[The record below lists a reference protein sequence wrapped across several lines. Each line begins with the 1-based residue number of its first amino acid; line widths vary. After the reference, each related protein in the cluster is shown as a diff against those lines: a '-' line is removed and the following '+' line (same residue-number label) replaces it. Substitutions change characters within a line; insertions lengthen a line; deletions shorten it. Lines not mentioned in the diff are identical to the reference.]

1 MIKSFQ
7 RCGFAGIILY
17 SSFLTPLASVAQ
29 AAEVLA
35 VESDRS
41 IVLTM
46 PASPGAVI
54 IGNPSIA
61 DVSVNADKLFVHG
74 RAFGQTNLII
84 MDLQG
89 NEIMHYDLV
98 VRNSAESV
106 VAVYSPGA
114 QLGTVG
120 PARRSYTCLP
130 NCEAQFQIGDEVT
143 YFSTTIKQA
152 EDKLK
157 LGTGNESAE
166 AAAPAAPQ

>member
-7 RCGFAGIILY
+7 RCGFAGFILY
-17 SSFLTPLASVAQ
+17 TSFLTPFANVAQ
-29 AAEVLA
+29 ATEVLA

-106 VAVYSPGA
+106 VAVYGPGDQFKA
-114 QLGTVG
+114 GG
-120 PARRSYTCLP
+120 PTRRSYTCLP
-130 NCEAQFQIGDEVT
+130 NCEAQFQIGDEEKF
-143 YFSTTIKQA
+143 FSTTIGQA
-152 EDKLK
+152 QDKLK
-157 LGTGNESAE
+157 FGTGNQSAE